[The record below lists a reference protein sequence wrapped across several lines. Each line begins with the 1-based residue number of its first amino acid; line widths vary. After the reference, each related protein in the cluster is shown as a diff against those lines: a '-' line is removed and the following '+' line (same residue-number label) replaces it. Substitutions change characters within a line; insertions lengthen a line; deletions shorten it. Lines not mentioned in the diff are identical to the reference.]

1 MNAEAIRE
9 LLHRRPFEPFEVH
22 LFNGDIH
29 QVSNPEFTV
38 VLKSNVFIGWPGFRP
53 LCALLAAAHCQREE
67 TPAWGRRQPSR
78 LSVAVR

>member
-38 VLKSNVFIGWPGFRP
+38 VLKSNVFIGCPDSDRFALCSLLHIASVKRLQPG
-53 LCALLAAAHCQREE
+53 ED
-67 TPAWGRRQPSR
+67 GSR
-78 LSVAVR
+78 AV